1 MTAANLPD
9 LTPRGLAMSEQFLD
23 GSWRDEHGRL
33 LFEAIANRIG
43 SGAAIELW
51 SAACDLV
58 EQRQVTVQRRRF
70 VVIDGGAA

>member
-1 MTAANLPD
+1 MTTAALPD

-33 LFEAIANRIG
+33 LFEAIANRLG

-51 SAACDLV
+51 NAACDLV
-58 EQRQVTVQRRRF
+58 EQRQVTVQRRL